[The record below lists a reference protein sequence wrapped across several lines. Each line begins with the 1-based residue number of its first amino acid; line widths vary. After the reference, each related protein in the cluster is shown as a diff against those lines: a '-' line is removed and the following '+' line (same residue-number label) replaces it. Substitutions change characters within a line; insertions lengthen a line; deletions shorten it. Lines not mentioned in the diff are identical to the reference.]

1 MVSTSGAVYS
11 PSSSRCDR
19 NSPISNLAFFGVMS
33 VTMAEAVSSLIR
45 NRFIPSGPNNRLVT
59 VLSDGLT
66 SDCSVVGVAAGSVV
80 GMDGV
85 GVGAWSS
92 GVVVVVMV
100 GWVLQIGRSSCKPRP
115 GIVT

>member
-19 NSPISNLAFFGVMS
+19 SSPISNLAVFGVMS

-45 NRFIPSGPNNRLVT
+45 NRFIPSGPNNCWVT
-59 VLSDGLT
+59 VLLDGLT

-85 GVGAWSS
+85 GVASWSS
-92 GVVVVVMV
+92 VVVLVVMMCV
-100 GWVLQIGRSSCKPRP
+100 ESP
-115 GIVT
+115 IVVFCG